1 MSTFHSISRRFLVLL
16 LTFSLLLSFAV
27 PAFAEGDGSDLP
39 ETEVPVVEEPAVVST
54 PVAVEP
60 VIEPVA
66 EPVIETVTEEEIVT
80 EEVEVEEIETE
91 EVEEIEAEEVE
102 EIEAEEVEGGEAK
115 TEEVEKL
122 YFWEDPIT
130 HAMHSNLTYEDCMA
144 VIHAWIANN
153 PDKILLNSAPTL
165 MGSPAPAPGFT
176 LKEAD
181 GEEAVK
187 KEDTAPAE
195 PEETEAAAY
204 DVEFKVD
211 GKEVR
216 FSSGEAVTLPQ
227 LLEALGIDV
236 PEGAEVSLD
245 EASVDTKYLTWS
257 EKDGQM
263 VLTFDKGAFA
273 AANNLV
279 VYIDGVATEIGVT
292 DGMTPE
298 AAKAAVATAPAK
310 ITTTAPYVID
320 MAGSAV
326 IDLNGKTIART
337 DTTSTGDGYAVEIG
351 NTTDPSAKIEVTI
364 MNGVIEAAE
373 NAVKVV
379 GNTIVKF
386 VNMTIMAAKNV
397 LNIGAVEVADTNA
410 TVTID
415 KDSKLYSA
423 GKDGADTIV
432 IADAKRGSAS
442 SKATNSVTVE
452 GSVNNGGTGYAI
464 GTNAATK
471 GNLNVVLEPTA
482 VIMTTKNPRVFD
494 PNLITSDNKSM
505 IFSKGASVTSGV
517 DLEKFGMTVFD
528 LNYDTEDM
536 LHTISWGSYSA
547 KDLADWLTPSRPGMS
562 FLGWNTKPDGS
573 GTYYTMQQIL
583 EKKIT
588 HVYAIWGPVDYHWL
602 IAATAKYNGYE
613 VYAATRMQV
622 KDGVATVTFED
633 AGKHKLDIVK
643 VAVKDLK
650 NLKNRGIKTLHI
662 CLSEDLAVEFDMDT
676 LQECVGIDAK
686 GNRYNTADI
695 YNEEGILTA
704 VAGKTALYNL
714 ETSALQADTK
724 NAVVAAYAA
733 TGLTVRYGKDD
744 MFRVNA
750 ANLGAS
756 TVLVLK
762 NNKLASLSVDGLD
775 VTRYKDT
782 RNALDKAV
790 TSGSA
795 VAEAA
800 KLK

>member
-27 PAFAEGDGSDLP
+27 PAFAEGDGNDLP
-39 ETEVPVVEEPAVVST
+39 ETEVPVIEEPAVVIT
-54 PVAVEP
+54 PAAVEP

-80 EEVEVEEIETE
+80 EEVEAEEIET
-91 EVEEIEAEEVE
+91 EEVE

-130 HAMHSNLTYEDCMA
+130 HAMHSNLTYEECMA
-144 VIHAWIANN
+144 IIHAWIANN
-153 PDKILLNSAPTL
+153 PDKVLINSAPTL

-176 LKEAD
+176 LKEA
-181 GEEAVK
+181 GEEAV
-187 KEDTAPAE
+187 EEETAAPAE
-195 PEETEAAAY
+195 PEQTEAAAY

-292 DGMTPE
+292 DGATPE
-298 AAKAAVATAPAK
+298 AAKAAVAAEPAK
-310 ITTTAPYVID
+310 VITTTSAYVIEL
-320 MAGSAV
+320 AGSAV

-351 NTTDPSAKIEVTI
+351 SKTDPNAKIEVTV

-386 VNMTIMAAKNV
+386 VNMTIKAAKNV
-397 LNIGAVEVADTNA
+397 LNIGADGVDDTSA

-415 KDSKLYSA
+415 KDSKLYSE
-423 GKDGADTIV
+423 GKDDADTIV
-432 IADAKRGSAS
+432 IADAARVATG
-442 SKATNSVTVE
+442 SKATNSLTVE
-452 GSVNNGGTGYAI
+452 GSVRNGGTGYAI
-464 GTNAATK
+464 GTNAPTQ
-471 GNLNVVLEPTA
+471 GNLKVVLEPTA
-482 VIMTTKNPRVFD
+482 EIMTVKNPRVFD
-494 PNLITSDNKSM
+494 PNLITSGKKSM
-505 IFSKGASVTSGV
+505 VFSKGASVTSDV
-517 DLEKFGMTVFD
+517 DIEKFGMTVFD

-547 KDLADWLTPSRPGMS
+547 KDLAGWLTPSRPGVS
-562 FLGWNTKPDGS
+562 FLGWNTKADGS

-583 EKKIT
+583 EKKIE

-744 MFRVNA
+744 MFRVNG

-762 NNKLASLSVDGLD
+762 NNKLASLSVEGLD

-782 RNALDKAV
+782 RDALDKAV